1 MKSLIRV
8 EDGIKK
14 RGWERGVFSSDPKK
28 RIFHFDSRFRLARE
42 RFFSFAF
49 SRMYAAL
56 VRKESQRKEKES
68 GEEGKKRETRS
79 SPFSDARARE
89 REKTRNEKKKT
100 KTKTDTDLGQVREEL
115 GLGPAEHVLDPLEPR
130 AVLLVTSRHAHDDR
144 GVDVAVSVPKGR
156 LKVLMGGERERVGG
170 EVRTQGRR
178 REEGKGAKIGKTKN
192 AKEPRARS
200 PSLALS
206 SPSSPHEKKREREEI
221 DTSEIKRKKRR
232 IKRAGKR
239 RRRKTH
245 TGYAGS
251 CSATDT
257 SFPNIICSLPMSHLL
272 PSEMKTSSGFRPHE
286 A

>member
-8 EDGIKK
+8 EDGIEK

-28 RIFHFDSRFRLARE
+28 RIFHFDSRE
-42 RFFSFAF
+42 NAF
-49 SRMYAAL
+49 SLSPSRGCMLHWSEKRASGK
-56 VRKESQRKEKES
+56 RKRAGKKGRREKRVPLLFPTRSRAKEK
-68 GEEGKKRETRS
+68 
-79 SPFSDARARE
+79 
-89 REKTRNEKKKT
+89 KTRNEKKKT
-100 KTKTDTDLGQVREEL
+100 KTKTVTDLGQVREEL